1 MNCETVRANV
11 ILYVYD
17 DLADDQRFEMVQHL
31 ERCAT
36 CKREWESARDFRD
49 QLAALP
55 VPEPTPNLLAASRMR
70 LQDALETAPQHAA
83 WRWAFDPAAWL
94 RQMKFSPALAAMI
107 LIIGF
112 AGGIMTAFGVWP
124 DIGRTYVV
132 PTTSPNETSIA
143 GIRGITME
151 PGSKTV
157 RVKYDQLQPESA
169 QGSIDDPRIQQLLL
183 YAAQNQQNSGVR
195 VESIDLLA
203 QKAGDPRV
211 RQALMFALR
220 YDRNPGVRLR
230 ALDGLQAY
238 VAQDVQVRNAIVEA
252 LLNDPNQGVRTEA
265 IHLLQPVKADSS
277 VRSAF
282 QQLADNE
289 DNEYLRGEA
298 QRTLDSLPP
307 ID

>member
-11 ILYVYD
+11 IFYVYD
-17 DLADDQRFEMVQHL
+17 DLADDLRFEMVQHL
-31 ERCAT
+31 ERCAA

-49 QLAALP
+49 ELAALP
-55 VPEPTPNLLAASRMR
+55 APEPTPNLLAASRVR

-83 WRWAFDPAAWL
+83 WRWAFDPTAWL
-94 RQMKFSPALAAMI
+94 RQMKFSPALAAII

-112 AGGIMTAFGVWP
+112 AAGILTAFDMARNAAPVSQNGQ
-124 DIGRTYVV
+124 
-132 PTTSPNETSIA
+132 PNETSIA

-157 RVKYDQLQPESA
+157 RVKYDQLLSESA

-230 ALDGLQAY
+230 ALDGLQAF
-238 VAQDVQVRNAIVEA
+238 VAQDVQARNAIVEA

-282 QQLADNE
+282 QQLAENE
-289 DNEYLRGEA
+289 DNEYLRSEA

>member
-11 ILYVYD
+11 IFYVYD
-17 DLADDQRFEMVQHL
+17 DLADDLRFEMVQHL
-31 ERCAT
+31 ERCAA
-36 CKREWESARDFRD
+36 CKREWETARDFRD
-49 QLAALP
+49 ELAALP
-55 VPEPTPNLLAASRMR
+55 APEPTQNLLAASRMR
-70 LQDALETAPQHAA
+70 LHDALETAPQHGA

-94 RQMKFSPALAAMI
+94 RQMKFSPALAAII

-112 AGGIMTAFGVWP
+112 AAGILTAF
-124 DIGRTYVV
+124 DLSRNASLLAQTAV
-132 PTTSPNETSIA
+132 PTETSIA

-157 RVKYDQLQPESA
+157 RVKYDQLLPESA

-220 YDRNPGVRLR
+220 YDRNPGVRLC

-252 LLNDPNQGVRTEA
+252 LLNDANQGVRTEA

-282 QQLADNE
+282 EQLADNE
-289 DNEYLRGEA
+289 DNEYLRSEA